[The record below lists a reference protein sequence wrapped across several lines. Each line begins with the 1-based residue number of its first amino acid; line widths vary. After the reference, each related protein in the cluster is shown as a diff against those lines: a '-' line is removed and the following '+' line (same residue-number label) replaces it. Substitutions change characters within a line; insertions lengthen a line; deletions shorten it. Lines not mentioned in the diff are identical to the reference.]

1 MQVIETGF
9 DRISEF
15 SEFRYGKHPV
25 LHHSS
30 LDRETM
36 LVKESVPSVKSV
48 VEMRGVRMPI
58 G

>member
-48 VEMRGVRMPI
+48 VQRVA
-58 G
+58 